1 MMRKLM
7 AVFAHPDDEGVMSG
21 TMAHYI
27 EQGDEVML
35 VCTTRGEA
43 GEISDPVLATP
54 ENLGEVRQKEL
65 EEAARIIGVQQLV
78 FLDYRD
84 SGMAG
89 TPANDDPRCL
99 LQAEPDRV
107 IGDLV
112 ALIREFQPDVFVTF
126 EPFGWYGHPDHV
138 TTGQHATAAFYQA
151 ADPARFPERGA
162 AFQASSLYQSVFL
175 FTRFREIALAAK
187 AAGYIEGEGFF
198 SEEPRPEQVAIEQE
212 ITHQLDVRPYVD
224 LKNQALAAH
233 RTQFGEDDE
242 FGKIPPEMMLEF
254 NGYEQ
259 FVQVYPEPDG
269 ALRANWASSLF
280 L

>member
-1 MMRKLM
+1 MRKLM

-21 TMAHYI
+21 TMA
-27 EQGDEVML
+27 QWADRGDEVML

-43 GEISDPVLATP
+43 GEISDPTLATP
-54 ENLGEVRQKEL
+54 ENLGVVRQQEL
-65 EEAARIIGVQQLV
+65 EEAARIIGLQRLV

-89 TPANDDPRCL
+89 TPANEDPRCL

-112 ALIREFQPDVFVTF
+112 ALIRDFRPDVFVTF

-151 ADPARFPERGA
+151 AQPARFPERGA
-162 AFQASSLYQSVFL
+162 PWQPSRLYQSVFL

-187 AAGYIEGEGFF
+187 AAGFIEGDGFL
-198 SEEPRPEQVAIEQE
+198 SEEPRPEQIAIEQA
-212 ITHQLDVRPYVD
+212 ITHQLDVRSFAEI
-224 LKNQALAAH
+224 KNRALAAH
-233 RTQFGEDDE
+233 RTQFGEDDD
-242 FGKIPPEMMLEF
+242 FGKIPPEMMLAF

-259 FVQVYPEPDG
+259 FVQVYPEPAPG
-269 ALRANWASSLF
+269 MQANWRNSLF
-280 L
+280 A